1 MGVEVSASRWIS
13 IHPVMFF
20 LAVVILLW
28 AGALL
33 GGFLRTKR
41 EHVIADEV
49 STFKTLESAVL
60 ALLGLLLGFTFS
72 MGVSRY
78 DQRKNLEIAEANDIT
93 NLWHRTVTLPDPLRS
108 AEQDLV
114 RRYIPVRLD
123 FLGAGTDRDR
133 INVSLAQTDALQAQ
147 MWRAAGSYANSQRD
161 PVTAGFLASLAE
173 TTAITESRTAAFE
186 NRIPV
191 TAWGMLLFIGFAGSF
206 LVGVGIG
213 TRSQALRLV
222 LPVVVA
228 AALSLTLDL
237 DSPRSG
243 LIRVHQHSLERVAA
257 QIAAN
262 PQP

>member
-1 MGVEVSASRWIS
+1 MGVEMSASRFIS

-20 LAVVILLW
+20 IAVVILLW

-33 GGFLRTKR
+33 GGYLRIR
-41 EHVIADEV
+41 RQHVLADEV

-78 DQRKNLEIAEANDIT
+78 DLRKNLEIAEANDIT
-93 NLWHRTVTLPDPLRS
+93 NVWLGTAVLPEPLRS
-108 AEQDLV
+108 AEQNLL
-114 RRYIPVRLD
+114 RQYAPVRLQ
-123 FLGAGTDRDR
+123 FLGAGTSEAR
-133 INVSLAQTDALQAQ
+133 INASLTKGAALQSQ
-147 MWRAAGSYANSQRD
+147 MWRLASSYATGQSN
-161 PVTAGFLASLAE
+161 PVTAQYLRGL
-173 TTAITESRTAAFE
+173 TEMIDVTENRTAAFE

-191 TAWGMLLFIGFAGSF
+191 AAWAMLLCIAFAGSV

-213 TRSQALRLV
+213 SQSQALRLV

-228 AALSLTLDL
+228 LALSLTLDL

-243 LIRVHQHSLERVAA
+243 VIRVHQHSLER
-257 QIAAN
+257 IAARIDN
-262 PQP
+262 GPIP